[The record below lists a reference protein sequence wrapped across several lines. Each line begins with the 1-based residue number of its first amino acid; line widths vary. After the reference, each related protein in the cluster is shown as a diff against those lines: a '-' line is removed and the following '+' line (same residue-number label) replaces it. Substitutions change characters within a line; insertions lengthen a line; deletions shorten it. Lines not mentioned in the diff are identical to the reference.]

1 MLRQGGHT
9 IAAGL
14 VEEVISSF
22 TVLMQILYMYMDS
35 VIDLWGF
42 FSFDFRF
49 LKQSQKQKKTQQ
61 NEAF

>member
-1 MLRQGGHT
+1 
-9 IAAGL
+9 
-14 VEEVISSF
+14 
-22 TVLMQILYMYMDS
+22 MYMDS
-35 VIDLWGF
+35 IIDLWVF

>member
-1 MLRQGGHT
+1 
-9 IAAGL
+9 
-14 VEEVISSF
+14 
-22 TVLMQILYMYMDS
+22 MYMDS